1 MPKNPADAE
10 LHSPF
15 NLTFLSAFAVNF
27 MNCPHC
33 QKETTSEEYCSECG
47 RILPPTE
54 RNYFEVFGLPVDRL
68 VIDVPQLEIRFLELS
83 RKYHPDRFASKT
95 PLENQIAHEYSS
107 AVNNAYRTLKEPVS
121 RAKYVVERQLGSIE
135 EKSAHVPPEMAE
147 FFFEIHDVLDTI
159 RESNGNPPESALQ
172 EVQKAEKELR
182 EKVKELEA
190 NLQEHFKLFD
200 SAPEKNKLEKIKEI
214 LSERSYIKSF
224 LRQIDNT
231 LKDKEEEL

>member
-1 MPKNPADAE
+1 M
-10 LHSPF
+10 L
-15 NLTFLSAFAVNF
+15 
-27 MNCPHC
+27 CPHC
-33 QKETTSEEYCSECG
+33 QRETTSPEYCSECG

-54 RNYFEVFGLPVDRL
+54 RNYFNVFGLPADRL
-68 VIDVPQLEIRFLELS
+68 EIDIPQLEKRFLELS

-121 RAKYVVERQLGSIE
+121 RAKYVVERKLGSIE
-135 EKSAHVPPEMAE
+135 EKSAQVPTEMAE
-147 FFFEIHDVLDTI
+147 FFFEIHDLLDTI
-159 RESNGNPPESALQ
+159 REANGNPPESALK
-172 EVQKAEKELR
+172 EVQKAEQELR

-190 NLQEHFKLFD
+190 NLQESFALYD
-200 SAPEKNKLEKIKEI
+200 SAPEKKNLEKIKEI

-231 LKDKEEEL
+231 FKGEEQEM

>member
-1 MPKNPADAE
+1 
-10 LHSPF
+10 
-15 NLTFLSAFAVNF
+15 

-33 QKETTSEEYCSECG
+33 NKETTSQEYCSECG

-54 RNYFEVFGLPVDRL
+54 RNYFDVFGLPVDRL
-68 VIDVPQLEIRFLELS
+68 VIDIPQLEKRFLELS
-83 RKYHPDRFASKT
+83 RKYHPDRFASKS

-135 EKSAHVPPEMAE
+135 EKSASVPPDMAE

-159 RESNGNPPESALQ
+159 RESNGNAPESALK
-172 EVQKAEKELR
+172 EVQKAEQDLR
-182 EKVKELEA
+182 QKVQQLESD
-190 NLQEHFKLFD
+190 LQQQFVSYD
-200 SAPEKNKLEKIKEI
+200 SAPDKKNVEKIKEI
-214 LSERSYIKSF
+214 LSERSYIRSF

-231 LKDKEEEL
+231 LKGEDEEI

>member
-1 MPKNPADAE
+1 
-10 LHSPF
+10 
-15 NLTFLSAFAVNF
+15 
-27 MNCPHC
+27 
-33 QKETTSEEYCSECG
+33 
-47 RILPPTE
+47 
-54 RNYFEVFGLPVDRL
+54 VDRL
-68 VIDVPQLEIRFLELS
+68 VIDMPQLEKRFLELS

-135 EKSAHVPPEMAE
+135 EKSAHVPPDMAE

-159 RESNGNPPESALQ
+159 RESNGNPESAIK
-172 EVQKAEKELR
+172 EVQKAEQDLR
-182 EKVKELEA
+182 EKVRKLEA
-190 NLQEHFKLFD
+190 NLQENFVLYD
-200 SAPEKNKLEKIKEI
+200 SAPEKKNLEKIKEI

-231 LKDKEEEL
+231 LKGGEEEM

>member
-1 MPKNPADAE
+1 MK
-10 LHSPF
+10 
-15 NLTFLSAFAVNF
+15 
-27 MNCPHC
+27 CPHC
-33 QKETTSEEYCSECG
+33 NKESTSQEYCSECG

-54 RNYFEVFGLPVDRL
+54 RNYFDVFGLPVDRL
-68 VIDVPQLEIRFLELS
+68 VIDMPQLEKRFLELS

-159 RESNGNPPESALQ
+159 RESNGNAPESALK
-172 EVQKAEKELR
+172 EVQKAEQDLR
-182 EKVKELEA
+182 EKVQQLESD
-190 NLQEHFKLFD
+190 LQQQFVSYD
-200 SAPEKNKLEKIKEI
+200 AAPEKKNLEKIKEI

-231 LKDKEEEL
+231 LKGEDGEI

>member
-1 MPKNPADAE
+1 
-10 LHSPF
+10 
-15 NLTFLSAFAVNF
+15 

-33 QKETTSEEYCSECG
+33 NKETTSQEYCSECG
-47 RILPPTE
+47 RILPSAE
-54 RNYFEVFGLPVDRL
+54 RNYFDVFGLPTDRL
-68 VIDVPQLEIRFLELS
+68 VIDIPQLEKRFLELS

-135 EKSAHVPPEMAE
+135 EKSASVPADMAE

-159 RESNGNPPESALQ
+159 RESNGNAPESALK
-172 EVQKAEKELR
+172 EVQKAEEELQ
-182 EKVKELEA
+182 EKVKQLES
-190 NLQEHFKLFD
+190 NLQQQFAVYD
-200 SAPEKNKLEKIKEI
+200 SVPDKKNLQKIKEI

-231 LKDKEEEL
+231 LKGKEEEI

>member
-1 MPKNPADAE
+1 
-10 LHSPF
+10 
-15 NLTFLSAFAVNF
+15 

-33 QKETTSEEYCSECG
+33 NKETTSQEYCSECG

-54 RNYFEVFGLPVDRL
+54 RNYFDVFGLPLDRL
-68 VIDVPQLEIRFLELS
+68 VIDIPQLEKRFLELS
-83 RKYHPDRFASKT
+83 RKYHPDRFASKS

-135 EKSAHVPPEMAE
+135 EKSAHVPPAMAE

-159 RESNGNPPESALQ
+159 RESNGNAPESALK
-172 EVQKAEKELR
+172 EVQKAEQDLR
-182 EKVKELEA
+182 EKVQQLESD
-190 NLQEHFKLFD
+190 LQQQFVSYD
-200 SAPEKNKLEKIKEI
+200 SAPDKKKVEKIKEI

-231 LKDKEEEL
+231 LKGGEKEM